1 MCVFLQ
7 WFFFKKTSVCRQD
20 DFQPKA
26 KISQLQKHVV
36 SAAIEKERQSL
47 IIDTG
52 TLAEKK
58 TGSGSFFFFH
68 QKSFCFLFRDFCQ
81 TVEKTKKRIVSALD
95 LIITSERS
103 RSKNNKTPSFPPRF
117 SYFLDDDKYTFAENN
132 EPFFVVHALVARSV
146 LPLVVN

>member
-103 RSKNNKTPSFPPRF
+103 RSKNNTHTFFSSPLLVFPRRRHIPLLKITNLSLWCTLSSHEAF
-117 SYFLDDDKYTFAENN
+117 FLWW
-132 EPFFVVHALVARSV
+132 
-146 LPLVVN
+146 